1 MGISASRAPAT
12 GRIVLTREQSVIWVA
27 GAGAPPEESFRQC
40 IDAVEDRVR
49 SIPKGLELFA
59 AATPVRDYSFAT
71 EVDGIIRAMDDN
83 GLERAHLVGYSGG
96 GGVVLAAAL
105 EHPERV
111 ASVAVDE
118 HIIGHHFGVEDEARF
133 WTELDAAL
141 ERDGLAATLGVVAA
155 TNRPGAE
162 PPAFGDP
169 PPPWLA
175 SRITGTPALARAARD
190 YRVSV
195 DDLAQIRCPVYAAYG
210 TETRTT
216 LKGWC
221 ETVAATVERGSA
233 ESYEGADHF
242 RPAHQVHPTRFAEA
256 LVSHWEASQQ

>member
-1 MGISASRAPAT
+1 LRG
-12 GRIVLTREQSVIWVA
+12 EQSVIWVA
-27 GAGAPPEESFRQC
+27 GAGAPPEESFHRC
-40 IDAVEDRVR
+40 IHAVAHRVR
-49 SIPKGLELFA
+49 SIPKGLELFDA
-59 AATPVRDYSFAT
+59 APPVRDYSFAT
-71 EVDGIIRAMDDN
+71 EVDGIIRAMDDA

-96 GGVVLAAAL
+96 GGVVMAVAV
-105 EHPERV
+105 EHPQRV
-111 ASVAVDE
+111 ASIAVDE
-118 HIIGHHFGVEDEARF
+118 HIIGHHFGVEDEERF

-141 ERDGLAATLGVVAA
+141 ERDGLAATLEVVAA

-162 PPAFGDP
+162 PPAFGEP
-169 PPPWLA
+169 PPHWLG
-175 SRITGTPALARAARD
+175 SRITGTPDLARAARD

-216 LKGWC
+216 FKGWC

-233 ESYEGADHF
+233 ESYERADHF

-256 LVSHWEASQQ
+256 LLLHWEAGQR

>member
-1 MGISASRAPAT
+1 MRG
-12 GRIVLTREQSVIWVA
+12 EESVIWVA
-27 GAGAPPEESFRQC
+27 GAAAPPEESFREC
-40 IDAVEDRVR
+40 IEAVDLRVR

-59 AATPVRDYSFAT
+59 SAQPIPGYSLTT
-71 EVDGIIRAMDDN
+71 EVDGVVRAMDDA
-83 GLERAHLVGYSGG
+83 GVERAHLVGYSGG

-105 EHPERV
+105 QQPQRV

-118 HIIGHHFGVEDEARF
+118 HIIGHHFGVEDEQRF

-141 ERDGLAATLGVVAA
+141 EQDGLAATLAVVAA
-155 TNRPGAE
+155 TNRLGAE

-169 PPPWLA
+169 PPPWLG

-190 YRVSV
+190 YSVSL
-195 DDLAQIRCPVYAAYG
+195 DDLARIRCPVYAAYG

-216 LKGWC
+216 FKGWC
-221 ETVAATVERGSA
+221 ETVAVTVEHGSA

-242 RPAHQVHPTRFAEA
+242 RPAHQIHPTRFAER
-256 LVSHWEASQQ
+256 LVTHWEASQP